1 MLLEGKSGGKSLG
14 SMLNKAVHI
23 ATLAPSPP
31 RSPWGVR
38 GKGGKKQNYQTNN
51 NFPFSYTPLPPI
63 LTEIRSLLVSV
74 GRSRTV
80 ALFPE

>member
-1 MLLEGKSGGKSLG
+1 MGGSGGVLLEGKSGGKSLG

-51 NFPFSYTPLPPI
+51 NFPFSYTPPSYSDGDKKPI
-63 LTEIRSLLVSV
+63 
-74 GRSRTV
+74 GKCW
-80 ALFPE
+80 